1 MKITNKIFNDLAI
14 YMIGFGILI
23 GIVFPFF
30 CIILGVPKEIVLTPI
45 YFISCIAAGI
55 ILGSVNI
62 FLARKTVGS
71 RIKQLSQKMKH
82 VENILINKK
91 NGIRGEECTPDNCL
105 IKFDSEDELG
115 ESADSFNSLI
125 LSLTELLETHNEIQ
139 LFSEMLTSHLELDML
154 SHEALNHLMKNTN
167 ANGGA
172 LLIEKSGELVVEAI
186 DSIKDGA
193 VLENN
198 KRILK
203 TMKTLERQLIKYPD
217 ELKMDGILVDFL
229 PKELLIEPIVY
240 KNILLGV
247 IILVSTS
254 AFSSNAVNKLSIF
267 SQEISLAFRNA
278 ITHNQMQLLAALDA
292 LTGLY
297 NRRFGALRIQEEFSR
312 AIRANTPLSILIFDI
327 DHFKN
332 VNDTYG
338 HLVGD
343 KVLVSIAKI
352 ALSSIREGDVLV
364 RYGGEEFLCVLPGAN
379 QGDAHIIAERIRII
393 VMNNV
398 VKHAEQDI
406 RVTLSIGVASYPHN
420 NISDSDQLIKLADDA
435 MYIAK
440 NTGRNRT
447 VQY

>member
-1 MKITNKIFNDLAI
+1 MKITKKIFNDLAI
-14 YMIGFGILI
+14 YMICFGVLI
-23 GIVFPFF
+23 GSVFPFF
-30 CIILGVPKEIVLTPI
+30 CIILGVPKEIVLTPV
-45 YFISCIAAGI
+45 YFISCILAGI

-125 LSLTELLETHNEIQ
+125 LTLTELLETHNEIQ
-139 LFSEMLTSHLELDML
+139 LFSEMLTSHLELEML
-154 SHEALNHLMKNTN
+154 SHEALNHLVKNTN
-167 ANGGA
+167 SNGGA
-172 LLIEKSGELVVEAI
+172 ILIEKSGELIVEAI
-186 DSIKDGA
+186 DAIKDGA
-193 VLENN
+193 ALENN
-198 KRILK
+198 ERILK
-203 TMKTLERQLIKYPD
+203 TMKTLERQLIKFPD
-217 ELKMDGILVDFL
+217 EVKMDGILVDFH

-254 AFSSNAVNKLSIF
+254 SFSSSALNKLSIF

-338 HLVGD
+338 HIVGD

-352 ALSSIREGDVLV
+352 ALASIREGDVLV

-379 QGDAHIIAERIRII
+379 QSDANIIAERIRII
-393 VMNNV
+393 VMNNI

-406 RVTLSIGVASYPHN
+406 RVTISIGVASYPHN
-420 NISDSDQLIKLADDA
+420 NIADSDQLIKLADDA
-435 MYIAK
+435 MYVAK

-447 VQY
+447 VLY